1 MTKNKEPINI
11 AERLRQ
17 EYKKADLKKT
27 IPETTSINIK
37 SVIYT
42 AFIVLIAGFV
52 IIGGAIL
59 IPLGI
64 IIAAVAI
71 IFVVVKA
78 YLSEENTEENKDN

>member
-11 AERLRQ
+11 ADRLRK
-17 EYKKADLKKT
+17 EYKKAGLKKP

-42 AFIVLIAGFV
+42 AIIVLIAGFV
-52 IIGGAIL
+52 IIGGVVL

-71 IFVVVKA
+71 IFVFVKA
-78 YLSEENTEENKDN
+78 YLSEENIQKNKDT